1 MTHPVHTHYLHT
13 IYTLFVQY
21 LHTICTLSTL
31 STHLCLPLRAVVG
44 AGVERP
50 GAGAAVVAAAADG
63 DDGRSLH
70 AVLTLVP
77 AV

>member
-1 MTHPVHTHYLHT
+1 MHYTLSTHYLHS
-13 IYTLFVQY
+13 IYTLSTLY
-21 LHTICTLSTL
+21 LHSIYTLSTL
-31 STHLCLPLRAVVG
+31 STHLCLPLRAIVW
-44 AGVERP
+44 AGVEGP

-63 DDGRSLH
+63 DDGRRLH

>member
-1 MTHPVHTHYLHT
+1 MQELTHYLHSLHRYLHST
-13 IYTLFVQY
+13 HY